1 MKIVIIGSGG
11 AGISAIQTIRRN
23 HPDKDIHLAL
33 ISSEREL
40 AYSPCAL
47 PYVISDSIPYKRLAR
62 LDSNFYKKNKIQTS
76 WGSPVCKIDLGR
88 KSVALKNGKTFFYD
102 KLLIATGS
110 APIKPPIPGID
121 KTGVFFV
128 DTLKNT
134 RRIKDYIRK
143 EKIAKPGKKVAII
156 GAGFTGIETA
166 LALRAQGINVIVIE
180 MLDRILA
187 KVLDSDFARIALNK
201 INANH
206 LSAPT
211 LAKGGRVNLKEIEFK
226 LSTAVTE
233 IKGKTKVKSIVLHNG
248 KNLPVDMVIVSVGV
262 RPNMDFLRDSGIT
275 LNKGIMVNDQMQT
288 CLPAGTANEPD
299 IYAAGDV
306 AETVDYITGEPTI
319 SAIWPNAIEQG
330 KVAAL
335 NMLGK
340 ETHYPGAS
348 SINVLNIEGLP
359 VVSMGKIFN
368 GNVKPNTTH
377 LTPPA
382 RLVSAERA
390 GGIRDGNSGPEVS
403 GAIKPSLN
411 GSYTYRNENSIR
423 RIFISNNIYPHT
435 NGIGV
440 GALVGFESIG
450 EFRNLGSIWS
460 LIQKKTPV
468 TEMDANILMDNTVP
482 HRQKPDAK
490 KQPSK

>member
-11 AGISAIQTIRRN
+11 AGISAIQTIRASD
-23 HPDKDIHLAL
+23 PDKQIHITL

-76 WGSPVCKIDLGR
+76 WGSPVCRLDTVQ

-110 APIKPPIPGID
+110 VPIKPAIPGID

-134 RRIKDYIRK
+134 RRIKGYIRK
-143 EKIAKPGKKVAII
+143 EKIAKLGKKAAII

-166 LALRAQGINVIVIE
+166 LALRQQGINVIVIE

-187 KVLDSDFARIALNK
+187 KVLDSDFARIAHNK
-201 INANH
+201 INALPASN
-206 LSAPT
+206 
-211 LAKGGRVNLKEIEFK
+211 GEKEIEFK
-226 LSTAVTE
+226 LSSTVTE
-233 IKGKTKVKSIVLHNG
+233 IKGKTKVKSLVLHNG
-248 KNLPVDMVIVSVGV
+248 KNIPVDMVIVSVGV
-262 RPNMDFLRDSGIT
+262 RPNIDFLKDSGLA
-275 LNKGIMVNDQMQT
+275 LNKGIVVNDQMQT
-288 CLPAGTANEPD
+288 NEPD
-299 IYAAGDV
+299 IYAAGDA
-306 AETVDYITGEPTI
+306 AETADYITGEKTI
-319 SAIWPNAIEQG
+319 SAIWSNAIEQG

-340 ETHYPGAS
+340 ETHYPGCS
-348 SINVLNIEGLP
+348 SINVLNLEGLP
-359 VVSMGKIFN
+359 VISMGKIFN
-368 GNVKPNTTH
+368 GKVEPSTPH

-382 RLVSAERA
+382 
-390 GGIRDGNSGPEVS
+390 GGIRDSNSGPEVL
-403 GAIKPSLN
+403 GAIKLSLN

-423 RIFISNNIYPHT
+423 RLFFNHNTQSQDKNNIT
-435 NGIGV
+435 I
-440 GALVGFESIG
+440 VGFEAIG
-450 EFRNLGSIWS
+450 EFRNLGHLWS
-460 LIQKKTPV
+460 LIQKRTPV
-468 TEMDANILMDNTVP
+468 AELDPNILMDNTVP
-482 HRQKPDAK
+482 MGNLTTKDTK
-490 KQPSK
+490 VTKNTK